1 MNTTTEQTAS
11 ESEPATEY
19 KEVIPS
25 QHSSGKTS
33 LRRHTLRPGDTPK
46 SHTKS
51 TNSVSAQTDGVE
63 TAVVESQ
70 LNWTLQ
76 HVASLNDADRHLTWL
91 QTRVRQS
98 LLADQSSFFKNS
110 TKSIGQLP
118 PREHNNSSFMLSS
131 PRRAITNNQSSL
143 STATDKRKQPMK
155 PSQLLNS
162 PKVIPTREVR
172 DLPELDIALSSPLKK
187 QGSPDRFFP
196 VCPQVGISPSE
207 SKRGVSPISD
217 KATRTPKI
225 DTLGDAEGSFDRD
238 VNNQSVER
246 PPVSE
251 CRSNLLS
258 EHGQL
263 FHSQSNSRCGFST
276 GLLHLA
282 EERSRIQRKLSR
294 LRVSFFMNVFLNGLP
309 WSFLPNVLPIS
320 PVIHLIYFWSFTLI
334 KNETKKNIT
343 LRKAA
348 EVNKGSRAEKFTRDE
363 RTRTGDLQ
371 LEMPCRLLDAD
382 SHLAQVIALLCLWL
396 SKCLF
401 TVGDGY
407 LKLLTLSASGNAP
420 K

>member
-1 MNTTTEQTAS
+1 MTSFLLSAASQVHIGETNSSRVEDIPSQPEWFGTPLLGDIPRRGIMNTTTEQTAS

-51 TNSVSAQTDGVE
+51 TNSVSAQTDGLK

-320 PVIHLIYFWSFTLI
+320 PVIHLIYF
-334 KNETKKNIT
+334 
-343 LRKAA
+343 
-348 EVNKGSRAEKFTRDE
+348 
-363 RTRTGDLQ
+363 
-371 LEMPCRLLDAD
+371 
-382 SHLAQVIALLCLWL
+382 
-396 SKCLF
+396 
-401 TVGDGY
+401 
-407 LKLLTLSASGNAP
+407 
-420 K
+420 